1 MNASKQDHLANVST
15 QLATYLAQV
24 STQTIITNLP
34 QVIPLVTS
42 LLYLTGS
49 NFRSQLASLT
59 AINVFIERLRDCK
72 AHSGLRI
79 LPQADLTWLV
89 RALCELS
96 SESSRSVLKSEGI
109 LALARLIKTAGPAMV
124 FDPILYILAG
134 NDEKVRIKRKEGD
147 DDDVVIPTGGPGT
160 IYDGVDI
167 NDNTS

>member
-1 MNASKQDHLANVST
+1 MKMNASKQDHLANVST

-24 STQTIITNLP
+24 SAQTIITNLP

-42 LLYLTGS
+42 LLWLTGS

-79 LPQADLTWLV
+79 LPHADLTWLV

-96 SESSRSVLKSEGI
+96 SESSMSVLKNEGI
-109 LALARLIKTAGPAMV
+109 LALARLIKTAGPEMV
-124 FDPILYILAG
+124 FDPILFILTG

-160 IYDGVDI
+160 RYNRYDEA
-167 NDNTS
+167 

>member
-24 STQTIITNLP
+24 SPQTIMNNLP

-59 AINVFIERLRDCK
+59 AVNVFIERLRDCK
-72 AHSGLRI
+72 SYSGLRV
-79 LPQADLTWLV
+79 LPYADLTWLV

-96 SESSRSVLKSEGI
+96 SESSRSVLKNEGI
-109 LALARLIKTAGPAMV
+109 LALARLIKTAGPEMV
-124 FDPILYILAG
+124 FDPLLFILAG
-134 NDEKVRIKRKEGD
+134 NDEKVRKKRKDSED
-147 DDDVVIPTGGPGT
+147 DERIVIPTGGPGKLNGES
-160 IYDGVDI
+160 DF
-167 NDNTS
+167 DNL